1 MARPTRVIVGEL
13 SDLDIV
19 KSALA
24 DEYDVRSEIGRGG
37 MAVVFLAHDRSLARD
52 VAIKVLPMAMTFDAD
67 FAERFEREART
78 SASLEHPNI
87 VPIYRV
93 GKSGE
98 RVSYIVMKYLRGPSL
113 PRVLA
118 ERPNGKLAPSEIREM
133 LTDTARALAYAAKN
147 GVVHRDIKPDNIMR
161 DDDRWVLADFGIA
174 KVGTAR
180 TLTNSGMAVGSPR
193 YMSPEQARAKP
204 LDQRADVY
212 SLGVV
217 AYQCLVGRVPFDGE
231 DGIAILYGH
240 VTTPIPTPTLFSD
253 EERSLFAIVRRML
266 EKDPNDRVQDGEEL
280 LRVLE
285 GLGAPPPEPVRI
297 ETPRVEVPALPPR
310 RRRAGWGA
318 TVAGLALAATA
329 AAAAVY
335 ATWRATLP
343 PPPAPVVTL
352 AAVTALV
359 PDPPPTLPPILA
371 PATVKPRPKPSSKPA
386 PALPRETFCDAGG
399 GTSTYHVVLDSI
411 RSHEDAG
418 PMIAYGVCGLKSGA
432 HYHTVITATRQESG
446 LQKLLGATHETTEA
460 YDDRA
465 ASNPART
472 HHQLPRLP
480 RGSYA
485 LRVTVTDRRG
495 RRTEQTAEFR
505 LPAQ

>member
-1 MARPTRVIVGEL
+1 VIVGEL
-13 SDLDIV
+13 SDLDVV

-37 MAVVFLAHDRSLARD
+37 MAVVFLAHDRSLGRD
-52 VAIKVLPMAMTFDAD
+52 VAIKVLPAAMTFDAD
-67 FAERFEREART
+67 FVERFQREART

-93 GKSGE
+93 GKSSE

-113 PRVLA
+113 ARVLA
-118 ERPNGKLAPSEIREM
+118 ERPNGKLTPSEIREM
-133 LTDTARALAYAAKN
+133 LMDTARALAYAAKN

-217 AYQCLVGRVPFDGE
+217 AYQCLSGRVPFDGE

-240 VTTPIPTPTLFSD
+240 VTTPIPTPTLLSD
-253 EERSLFAIVRRML
+253 EERSLWALIRRML
-266 EKDPNDRVQDGEEL
+266 EKDPNDRVQNGEEL

-285 GLGAPPPEPVRI
+285 GIGEIIPPEPVRT
-297 ETPRVEVPALPPR
+297 ETPRVEMAPLPPR
-310 RRRAGWGA
+310 RRRISWGLIA
-318 TVAGLALAATA
+318 AGLAFAATA
-329 AAAAVY
+329 AAAAMY

-359 PDPPPTLPPILA
+359 PDPPPA
-371 PATVKPRPKPSSKPA
+371 PVPAPVKPKPVPKPA
-386 PALPRETFCDAGG
+386 PVAPKETFCDAGG
-399 GTSTYHVVLDSI
+399 GTTVYHVVLDSI
-411 RSHEDAG
+411 RSRDETG
-418 PMIAYGVCGLKSGA
+418 PMITYGVCGLKTGSR
-432 HYHTVITATRQESG
+432 YHTVITATRQESG
-446 LQKLLGATHETTEA
+446 LQKLLGATHETAEE

-465 ASNPART
+465 ASSAAHA
-472 HHQLPRLP
+472 HHGLPRLA
-480 RGSYA
+480 RGSY
-485 LRVTVTDRRG
+485 LLTVTVTDRRG

>member
-1 MARPTRVIVGEL
+1 VIVGEL
-13 SDLDIV
+13 SDIDVV

-37 MAVVFLAHDRSLARD
+37 MAVVFLAHDRSLGRD
-52 VAIKVLPMAMTFDAD
+52 VAIKVLPIAMTFDSD
-67 FAERFEREART
+67 FVERFQREART

-93 GKSGE
+93 GRSGD

-113 PRVLA
+113 ARVLA
-118 ERPNGKLAPSEIREM
+118 ERPNGKLAPGEIRAM

-174 KVGTAR
+174 KVGTHR

-266 EKDPNDRVQDGEEL
+266 EKDPSDRVQDGEEL

-285 GLGAPPPEPVRI
+285 GLGELPPEPVRVD
-297 ETPRVEVPALPPR
+297 TPRFEVPALPPR
-310 RRRAGWGA
+310 RRHTPWGA
-318 TVAGLALAATA
+318 IVGGLALAATA
-329 AAAAVY
+329 AAAAMY

-343 PPPAPVVTL
+343 PPPAPTVTL
-352 AAVTALV
+352 ATVTALV
-359 PDPPPTLPPILA
+359 PDPLPAPASALPPILA
-371 PATVKPRPKPSSKPA
+371 PATVKPKPRPATKPA
-386 PALPRETFCDAGG
+386 PAAPKETFCDAGG
-399 GTSTYHVVLDSI
+399 GVTEFHVVLDSI
-411 RSHEDAG
+411 STHEDAG
-418 PMIAYGVCGLKSGA
+418 PMIAYGVCGLKTAS

-465 ASNPART
+465 GSNATRT

-480 RGSYA
+480 RGYYS
-485 LRVTVTDRRG
+485 LTVTVTDRRG

>member
-1 MARPTRVIVGEL
+1 RVIVGEL
-13 SDLDIV
+13 SDLEVV
-19 KSALA
+19 KSVLA

-37 MAVVFLAHDRSLARD
+37 MAVVFLAHDRSLGRD

-67 FAERFEREART
+67 FVERFQREART

-98 RVSYIVMKYLRGPSL
+98 RISYIVMKYLRGPSL
-113 PRVLA
+113 ARVLA
-118 ERPNGKLAPSEIREM
+118 ERPNSKLAPSEIREM
-133 LTDTARALAYAAKN
+133 LMDTARALAYAAKN

-240 VTTPIPTPTLFSD
+240 VTTPIPTPTLVSD
-253 EERSLFAIVRRML
+253 EERSLWAIIRRML
-266 EKDPNDRVQDGEEL
+266 EKHPDDRVQNGEEL

-285 GLGAPPPEPVRI
+285 GIGDIVPSEPVRN
-297 ETPRVEVPALPPR
+297 ETPRVEMLPLPPR
-310 RRRAGWGA
+310 RRRVRWGLIA
-318 TVAGLALAATA
+318 AGLSFAALAGA
-329 AAAAVY
+329 AAIY
-335 ATWRATLP
+335 ATWRSRLP

-359 PDPPPTLPPILA
+359 PDPPPP
-371 PATVKPRPKPSSKPA
+371 PA
-386 PALPRETFCDAGG
+386 PAPVKPKPVVRVPKETFCDAGG

-411 RSHEDAG
+411 RSRDEIG
-418 PMIAYGVCGLKSGA
+418 PMIAYEVCGLKSGS

-446 LQKLLGATHETTEA
+446 LQKLFGATHQTTEE

-465 ASNPART
+465 SSNAART
-472 HHQLPRLP
+472 HHRLPRLS
-480 RGSYA
+480 RGSYS
-485 LRVTVTDRRG
+485 LKVTVTDRRG
-495 RRTEQTAEFR
+495 RRSEQTAEFR
-505 LPAQ
+505 LSN

>member
-1 MARPTRVIVGEL
+1 VIVGEL
-13 SDLDIV
+13 SDLDVV
-19 KSALA
+19 KSALT

-37 MAVVFLAHDRSLARD
+37 MAVVFLARDRALDRD
-52 VAIKVLPMAMTFDAD
+52 VAIKVLPLAMTFDSD
-67 FAERFEREART
+67 LVERFQREART

-93 GKSGE
+93 GKAGE

-113 PRVLA
+113 ARVLTD
-118 ERPNGKLAPSEIREM
+118 RTNGKLRPSEIREM
-133 LTDTARALAYAAKN
+133 LVDTARALAYAARN

-180 TLTNSGMAVGSPR
+180 TLTNSGTAVGSPR
-193 YMSPEQARAKP
+193 YMSPEQARARP

-240 VTTPIPTPTLFSD
+240 VTTPVPTPTLFSD
-253 EERSLFAIVRRML
+253 EERSLWAIIRRMM

-285 GLGAPPPEPVRI
+285 GLGEVIAPSEPSRV
-297 ETPRVEVPALPPR
+297 ETPRVEMLPLPPR
-310 RRRAGWGA
+310 RRHIRWGTIA
-318 TVAGLALAATA
+318 AGLGLAATA
-329 AAAAVY
+329 AAAAMY
-335 ATWRATLP
+335 ATWRASQP

-359 PDPPPTLPPILA
+359 PDPPPPP
-371 PATVKPRPKPSSKPA
+371 PPPPA
-386 PALPRETFCDAGG
+386 PAKPKAVPKPLPAAPKETFCDAGG
-399 GTSTYHVVLDSI
+399 GTSEFHVVLDSI
-411 RSHEDAG
+411 KLHDGETG
-418 PMIAYGVCGLKSGA
+418 PMIAYGVCGLKAGS
-432 HYHTVITATRQESG
+432 HYHTVIIATREESG

-465 ASNPART
+465 PSNAAHT
-472 HHQLPRLP
+472 HHPLPRLA
-480 RGSYA
+480 RGSYS
-485 LRVTVTDRRG
+485 LTVTVTDRRG
-495 RRTEQTAEFR
+495 RRVEQTAEFR